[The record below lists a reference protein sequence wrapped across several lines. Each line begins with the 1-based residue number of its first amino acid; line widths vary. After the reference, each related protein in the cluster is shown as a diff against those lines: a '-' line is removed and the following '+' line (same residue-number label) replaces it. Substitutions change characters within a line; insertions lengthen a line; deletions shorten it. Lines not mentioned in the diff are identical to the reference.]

1 MQLSDKPAYVR
12 HGLSVPLD
20 ENRGD
25 NNFQPIKQP
34 LRRWAIEMAKF
45 RKEAK
50 KPSRDAVPLVFFC
63 PINHKGQHFSL
74 LEINERKQVIRHY
87 DSMSETTTALRMS
100 RLVEEQFGDLE
111 FSYEE
116 MPTPQQDDGW
126 SCGIRT
132 VWNFRHLSN
141 NLSIETN
148 SSNPERMLLQVV
160 EGLIACVEGG
170 AMTKYIRRRRSDRE
184 RRPVT

>member
-1 MQLSDKPAYVR
+1 MLDQTTFGRDDTISINEGIEIPCSIFDRLRPRRWLDSWTINALMQLSDKPAYVR

-116 MPTPQQDDGW
+116 M
-126 SCGIRT
+126 
-132 VWNFRHLSN
+132 V
-141 NLSIETN
+141 SI
-148 SSNPERMLLQVV
+148 SP
-160 EGLIACVEGG
+160 
-170 AMTKYIRRRRSDRE
+170 
-184 RRPVT
+184 RPMNYLFKH